1 MIPSKLSLDFVEEK
15 MLESQNQL
23 KGFVTTF
30 PWPPEGPCPGSVGQ
44 WTKPYLVTFLVTRVA
59 RLPLKHLETLASER
73 QIHQQH
79 TKCNREEA
87 KHKFCKIFVSINL
100 EILRK
105 QIQTIYTTPL
115 LYLLRRCLFT
125 RHRNKKKQTSWPSK
139 LFKLVSTCF
148 CNLFNSKSL
157 WGSNSVSL
165 LPNPKKISK
174 NCKFEAHWNNDF
186 DHLRPG

>member
-87 KHKFCKIFVSINL
+87 KHNFCKIFVSINL

-105 QIQTIYTTPL
+105 QIQKIYTTPL
-115 LYLLRRCLFT
+115 LYLLCGCLFT
-125 RHRNKKKQTSWPSK
+125 RRRNKKQTSWPSK

-148 CNLFNSKSL
+148 CNFFQIKKSL
-157 WGSNSVSL
+157 GFKFSFSSPKPKKKYPKTASL
-165 LPNPKKISK
+165 LQV
-174 NCKFEAHWNNDF
+174 
-186 DHLRPG
+186 